1 MFEQFIEYANHF
13 NAGDLILFLVVT
25 GWVGRQIYIFI
36 TRALDKHKSRV
47 EESLG
52 EKQEFQKLVSDL
64 ADTKNMIETYKKNF
78 DETIVDFDGKFKEND
93 GDITKVR
100 SEVVQLAKA
109 IETYTRSMTLLEE
122 RVGKIE
128 KQVELLF
135 KTDKEQTKTF
145 LIDAYNRY
153 VKKDK
158 TIDLLTLQAIE
169 NVYNQY
175 LEETGES
182 DEFFTKL
189 MRELRSLPT
198 TREKKG
204 E

>member
-1 MFEQFIEYANHF
+1 MFEKFIEYANDF
-13 NAGDLILFLVVT
+13 RAGDLILFVIVI
-25 GWVGRQIYIFI
+25 GWVGKQVYIAI
-36 TRALDKHKSRV
+36 MNILDKHKSRV
-47 EESLG
+47 VESLG

-78 DETIVDFDGKFKEND
+78 DDTIVDFDEKFKENASD
-93 GDITKVR
+93 TTKIGA
-100 SEVVQLAKA
+100 EVAQLAKS
-109 IETYTRSMTLLEE
+109 IEQYTRSMTLLEE

-128 KQVELLF
+128 KQIQLLF
-135 KTDKEQTKTF
+135 RSDKEQTRTF
-145 LIDAYNRY
+145 LIDAYSRY
-153 VKKDK
+153 VKRDK
-158 TIDLLTLQAIE
+158 VIDLITLQAIE

-198 TREKKG
+198 TREKKD